1 MSANKSDR
9 SLSPAAM
16 SEESRRELIARQHRA
31 LYGSDSP
38 AFFPHGEDGQR
49 PENQPSTTPT
59 LATTGGPSSR
69 AVDPFSPEAAAAVA
83 GPSPVA
89 AQTKSPTNSTSSPS
103 SSANAAAYGF
113 NTSASSPGGSAPD
126 AKAPAPSV
134 GPIGSRPA
142 QPATTQAP
150 NPALNKRSTT
160 PLPSPLAYGFS
171 PSEAKPGAT
180 ENAGLATPSTQA
192 PAAPGATGNESSPGV
207 GLGWSGGNNVWRSK
221 NSLGVQASVWG

>member
-1 MSANKSDR
+1 MSGNKSDR

-38 AFFPHGEDGQR
+38 AFFPNGEDGQR

-59 LATTGGPSSR
+59 LATTSGQSPR
-69 AVDPFSPEAAAAVA
+69 AVDPFSPETAPTVT

-89 AQTKSPTNSTSSPS
+89 TQTKSPTNSTSSPS

-113 NTSASSPGGSAPD
+113 NTSASPAGDSTPD
-126 AKAPAPSV
+126 AKAPASSV

-171 PSEAKPGAT
+171 PSDANASAT
-180 ENAGLATPSTQA
+180 ENPALTTPSTQA
-192 PAAPGATGNESSPGV
+192 PASSGASGNESSPGV